1 MPRRL
6 WGRANT
12 TRPCSIADYTGKTL
26 ANPFKP
32 STAPSFFTFQPDT
45 VTSNLHAG
53 DGRNIQVEARS
64 GDVLNLAIGA
74 VAQVYNSTTEN
85 TDIRY
90 QGAMPVRGR
99 AGRDIVNFGRVG
111 YSDQYNKVFPGLI
124 VGADPTDVSIVAAG
138 RNILYL
144 NVQIAGPG
152 SLDVS
157 AGGTVYQGNLGAIT
171 SIGPLAS
178 GDTRS
183 GASIVVAAGL
193 GSDGADYAALHK
205 YLDAAKSRRRRHPA
219 RRSARQGR
227 SDLRGR
233 AEGRRAR
240 IQRSGVEPLR
250 FLFAR
255 PSGDCRAVPGGPQL
269 CGRSDHVRRLGH
281 PRTVWRRYLDPHS
294 TGVRICLHSDRVP

>member
-6 WGRANT
+6 SGRANT

-26 ANPFKP
+26 AAARRAVSGAEASPNAVPNPFKP
-32 STAPSFFTFQPDT
+32 SIAPSYFTFQPDT

-53 DGRNIQVEARS
+53 DGRNILVEARS

-74 VAQVYNSTTEN
+74 VAQVCNSTTGN
-85 TDIRY
+85 TDICY
-90 QGAMPVRGR
+90 QGGMPVRGR

-171 SIGPLAS
+171 SSARSPPATRGPAPRS
-178 GDTRS
+178 SSPRGS
-183 GASIVVAAGL
+183 GATGRTTRRFISISTPPISPPSA
-193 GSDGADYAALHK
+193 
-205 YLDAAKSRRRRHPA
+205 SRSPIIPA
-219 RRSARQGR
+219 RSLG
-227 SDLRGR
+227 
-233 AEGRRAR
+233 
-240 IQRSGVEPLR
+240 PT
-250 FLFAR
+250 R
-255 PSGDCRAVPGGPQL
+255 PN
-269 CGRSDHVRRLGH
+269 
-281 PRTVWRRYLDPHS
+281 
-294 TGVRICLHSDRVP
+294 

>member
-1 MPRRL
+1 MQFLSVEDRPELVAPLRAVPRAMTCLSITRRTCLMPRRL

-26 ANPFKP
+26 AAARRAVSGAEASPNAVPNPFKP
-32 STAPSFFTFQPDT
+32 SIAPSYFTLQPDT

-53 DGRNIQVEARS
+53 DGRYFLVEARS

-74 VAQVYNSTTEN
+74 VAQVCNSTTGN

-90 QGAMPVRGR
+90 QGGMPVRGR
-99 AGRDIVNFGRVG
+99 GGRDIVNFGRVG

-157 AGGTVYQGNLGAIT
+157 AGGTVYQGNLGAMT

-178 GDTRS
+178 GDTRP

-193 GSDGADYAALHK
+193 GRAAPTTRHFISISTPPISPPS
-205 YLDAAKSRRRRHPA
+205 ASRSPISPA
-219 RRSARQGR
+219 RSPG
-227 SDLRGR
+227 
-233 AEGRRAR
+233 
-240 IQRSGVEPLR
+240 PT
-250 FLFAR
+250 R
-255 PSGDCRAVPGGPQL
+255 PS
-269 CGRSDHVRRLGH
+269 
-281 PRTVWRRYLDPHS
+281 
-294 TGVRICLHSDRVP
+294 